1 MMVFSHYKT
10 ATVVVCMIHIY
21 TRIVNNYEFGFPYI
35 FHDHVISLL
44 FFTKWLSALG
54 ECAFSWMRFSDYNIH
69 EEKYKFKFITCFI
82 LHARRLFWWC

>member
-44 FFTKWLSALG
+44 FFTK
-54 ECAFSWMRFSDYNIH
+54 
-69 EEKYKFKFITCFI
+69 
-82 LHARRLFWWC
+82 